1 MFGAG
6 VVGRLRW
13 WGMETSDA
21 IRAIVREASRSLVLR
36 RAVLFGS
43 RARGDA
49 RTASDI
55 DLAFEHDST
64 DAEWAAFV
72 NRMSDEA
79 PTLLPL
85 DLVDLGKVDA
95 ALRERIVREGVRVDG

>member
-1 MFGAG
+1 
-6 VVGRLRW
+6 
-13 WGMETSDA
+13 MEISEA
-21 IRAIVREASRSLVLR
+21 IGGIVREASRSLVLR
-36 RAVLFGS
+36 RALLFGS

-49 RTASDI
+49 RTGSDI

-64 DAEWAAFV
+64 DAEWASFV

-85 DLVDLGKVDA
+85 DLVDLRKADA